1 MRISDWSSDVC
12 SSDLRMPGGYCRAW
26 LLRYTRSVD
35 LEAGLFDHVGPA
47 FLFRDQQFAQV
58 FPRRSDNN
66 EAIAFQQLAHA
77 VRFKCSYRP
86 LIQDVQGFA
95 GRSLGCKKRKPGA
108 EVHIGP
114 RSEERRLGKECVS
127 PFRSRVS

>member
-1 MRISDWSSDVC
+1 MFWPICALCRASMLC
-12 SSDLRMPGGYCRAW
+12 RQARRMPGGYCRAW

-77 VRFKCSYRP
+77 VRFKCSYRL

-95 GRSLGCKKRKPGA
+95 GRSLG
-108 EVHIGP
+108 
-114 RSEERRLGKECVS
+114 RSEEHTSELQSLMRISYAVFCFKK
-127 PFRSRVS
+127 